1 MTTAR
6 FLTMTGLWTALVG
19 VGCFTYVKMYGDR
32 DRRPTDD
39 DEENMCYLYSGV
51 LLGGML
57 LWPVLFD
64 LCIGLRDLVKRPRMM
79 FGFFWVP
86 LIMALDMGFVVRG
99 STQGE
104 LPFQHHELSQDT
116 STIISAAFAM
126 GSLFYASAR
135 NYSATH
141 ILMYALLLCIAFI
154 VPTVTVPR
162 GTKQAVLVRSVQK
175 VALNYAIGL
184 VICGISVDLF
194 HGVFPSDQVAQPI
207 EKK

>member
-116 STIISAAFAM
+116 STI
-126 GSLFYASAR
+126 

-194 HGVFPSDQVAQPI
+194 HGVFPSDQVAKSNG
-207 EKK
+207 KK